1 MFESFYGLSANPFR
15 LSADEGFRYAH
26 RSYVKAW
33 SYLKYALEQAEG
45 FVLITGRP
53 GTGKTTLIR
62 DILSEL
68 DDSSLIAVNLVTN
81 QFQSEELLR
90 MVALDFGF
98 EAQDFN
104 KATLLTRISDYATQ
118 QHAEGRRVIIIVDEA
133 QNLTDNGLEELR
145 LISNLQVG
153 NQSLFQVFL
162 IGQEELRS
170 LIYGQG
176 LENIKQRILASC
188 RVEPMD
194 VQQTQGYIEHRLG
207 VVGWD
212 HDPEFSEQIFPLIQ
226 QLTHGVPREVN
237 HIAGRLLLYG
247 ALEEKHQLDEDDL
260 WVVVNEL
267 NKEQR
272 MGFDLED
279 QLAAFK
285 ERKGQSLP
293 VNEGG
298 EGETQQQHVS
308 EPDQREETT
317 TLSDSELRPD
327 DPEPEQILPQVENV
341 QEQDQASQEP
351 QRTHLHSSDEVITP
365 SHPTEIEPIEVDL
378 DIEERQQADLEP
390 EQAIASELPDEQ
402 VVEKRDVKDGQD
414 FETNHHEES
423 TDNNSPVADDMYYGF
438 ADKEQVDE
446 TPELPSVH
454 YEGREEQDGEKHSH
468 LLTDVGDLLDND
480 RRFFKRLGKSW
491 RWLFYPLAII
501 VLMVMLLVPKP
512 EDLLVLGK
520 HIWSEIQQQIF
531 ATEQKMTNTDAR
543 PQYPIERSDSTD
555 NRQASDRP
563 DNQAL
568 APTIEP
574 MNSAGVTPE
583 QLPAGKPREDSLQ
596 LNTKDLSNV
605 ETAMPDEKAQ
615 TTGNPQIEL
624 NKSYTL
630 VIDGEAGEL
639 TSKSRALLSAAVT
652 AMLQNPEAMLV
663 LIGVVE
669 TRQPPLERM
678 RTALQYAESVATL
691 VMKQGI
697 PRDQISIEGKDPE
710 TQPEA
715 VLAKEDSQESLSGR
729 KVIFKIVPVLF

>member
-1 MFESFYGLSANPFR
+1 
-15 LSADEGFRYAH
+15 
-26 RSYVKAW
+26 
-33 SYLKYALEQAEG
+33 
-45 FVLITGRP
+45 
-53 GTGKTTLIR
+53 
-62 DILSEL
+62 
-68 DDSSLIAVNLVTN
+68 
-81 QFQSEELLR
+81 LLR

-98 EAQDFN
+98 DAQDFN

-279 QLAAFK
+279 QLTAFK

-293 VNEGG
+293 AKESG
-298 EGETQQQHVS
+298 EGDMQQQQVS
-308 EPDQREETT
+308 VPDQKEEIT
-317 TLSDSELRPD
+317 TLSDSELHPD

-341 QEQDQASQEP
+341 QEQVSKES

-365 SHPTEIEPIEVDL
+365 SHPTEIEPIKVDL
-378 DIEERQQADLEP
+378 DTEERQQADLEP
-390 EQAIASELPDEQ
+390 EQAIASELSDEQ
-402 VVEKRDVKDGQD
+402 VVEKRDVKDGQE

-423 TDNNSPVADDMYYGF
+423 ADNNSPVVDDMYYGF
-438 ADKEQVDE
+438 AENEQVDE
-446 TPELPSVH
+446 APELPSIH
-454 YEGREEQDGEKHSH
+454 YDGREEQDGEKHSH

-520 HIWSEIQQQIF
+520 HIWSEIQQRIF
-531 ATEQKMTNTDAR
+531 ATEQKMTDTDAR
-543 PQYPIERSDSTD
+543 PQYPIERSGSTD

-563 DNQAL
+563 DNQTL
-568 APTIEP
+568 DPTIDP
-574 MNSAGVTPE
+574 INPADVILKQPSPE
-583 QLPAGKPREDSLQ
+583 KPKGDSLQ

-615 TTGNPQIEL
+615 TTGNPQIEI

-652 AMLQNPEAMLV
+652 TMLQNPESMLV
-663 LIGVVE
+663 LIGVAE

-715 VLAKEDSQESLSGR
+715 VHAKKDSQESLSGR